1 LSKPA
6 LTTPFGLS
14 LSKPTVRRRRFDKLS
29 ANGGVG
35 PRFDKLSA
43 NGGAELRLNE
53 LSANGA
59 RQGGHA

>member
-1 LSKPA
+1 
-6 LTTPFGLS
+6 
-14 LSKPTVRRRRFDKLS
+14 LSKPTVRTRRFDKLS

-35 PRFDKLSA
+35 LRFDKLSA

>member
-1 LSKPA
+1 
-6 LTTPFGLS
+6 
-14 LSKPTVRRRRFDKLS
+14 
-29 ANGGVG
+29 VG
-35 PRFDKLSA
+35 PRFDRLSA